1 MAFDFRT
8 SCVQLSSSFT
18 ASF

>member
-18 ASF
+18 SSF